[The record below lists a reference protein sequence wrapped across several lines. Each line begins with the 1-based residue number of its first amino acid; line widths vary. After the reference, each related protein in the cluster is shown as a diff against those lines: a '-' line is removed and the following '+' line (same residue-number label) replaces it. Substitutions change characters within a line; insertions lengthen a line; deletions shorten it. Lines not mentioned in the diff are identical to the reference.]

1 MPLNIVYGQ
10 VEKKNIYFKKRSRN
24 SHMLAVSG
32 PRNCTILAISG
43 PRIRNQKSPEW
54 CSFWG
59 HKLPGNGYFWRHKLP
74 KRLSFISGAIN
85 CQNGP
90 VSGAINCQNGRQILY
105 DVEDDSKDAVNAKDQ
120 QRTINSRKGSE
131 LIVTAFNQ
139 LYYLLKT

>member
-1 MPLNIVYGQ
+1 
-10 VEKKNIYFKKRSRN
+10 
-24 SHMLAVSG
+24 MLAVSG

-74 KRLSFISGAIN
+74 KRFSFISGAIN

-90 VSGAINCQNGRQILY
+90 VSGAINCQNGRRILY
-105 DVEDDSKDAVNAKDQ
+105 GQDLLVDFENSPWVHVKVYVKIVYSRWLESERSQTVEGLLSQPQLNL
-120 QRTINSRKGSE
+120 NSS
-131 LIVTAFNQ
+131 
-139 LYYLLKT
+139 